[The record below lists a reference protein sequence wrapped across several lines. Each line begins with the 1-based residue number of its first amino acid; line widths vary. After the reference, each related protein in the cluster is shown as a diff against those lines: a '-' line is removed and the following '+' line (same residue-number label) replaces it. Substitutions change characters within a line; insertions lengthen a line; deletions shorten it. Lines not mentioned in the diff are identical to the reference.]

1 MQDKLHTR
9 RIAAEIIG
17 DSLRKFDE
25 RVSRKEIVPTRIGG
39 RIRFSQREL
48 DRFKAARARGVYLS
62 AQRRAEQLKLVRES
76 AGLTPN
82 ELETLCQLEPG
93 TVAAA
98 EQGRPMPQEIFARL
112 MGNAIYAV
120 LANQPEEMT
129 A

>member
-1 MQDKLHTR
+1 MQGQQTDKLHTR

-25 RVSRKEIVPTRIGG
+25 RVSRKEIIPTRIGG

-48 DRFKAARARGVYLS
+48 DRFMAARTRT
-62 AQRRAEQLKLVRES
+62 RAAQLKLVRES

-82 ELETLCQLEPG
+82 ELETLCHLEPG

-98 EQGRPMPQEIFARL
+98 EQGKPVSQEIFAR
-112 MGNAIYAV
+112 MVGSAIYAG